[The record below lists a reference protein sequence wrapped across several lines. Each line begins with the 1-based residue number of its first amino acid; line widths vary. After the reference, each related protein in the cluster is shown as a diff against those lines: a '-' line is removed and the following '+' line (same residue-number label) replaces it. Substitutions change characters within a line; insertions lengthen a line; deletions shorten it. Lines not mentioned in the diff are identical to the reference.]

1 MNITV
6 NQLKKI
12 INEAISDVEDEDEK
26 KNLIDQYQQL
36 YYEING
42 KDTNE
47 DLEDTSVD
55 DLLLKIEN
63 LKQQEEEE
71 NMRNDQ
77 DARDEY
83 YHSVGHRGGPL
94 SESIKLIIIESLEEA
109 KKYKGKS
116 MRKGGGGRFAKLVDK
131 LKSSGKSEES
141 AKAIA
146 ASVGRKKYGTK
157 EMARMAKAGKKR
169 ASKKK

>member
-12 INEAISDVEDEDEK
+12 INQIINEQVTGDKEGYFDGSFYSEEDDDLNTRPHNGGNDVISD
-26 KNLIDQYQQL
+26 
-36 YYEING
+36 
-42 KDTNE
+42 
-47 DLEDTSVD
+47 D
-55 DLLLKIEN
+55 DPNNPNYWNPGLL
-63 LKQQEEEE
+63 
-71 NMRNDQ
+71 
-77 DARDEY
+77 
-83 YHSVGHRGGPL
+83 GHLR
-94 SESIKLIIIESLEEA
+94 ESIKLTIIESLEEA